1 MTHRLALSLTHV
13 FTRTLDAESE
23 AECARTPSNT
33 YKHLATPSNYKMLG
47 EEGGEGGR
55 TAWRQGGR
63 KGRESREGGREA
75 EGERAAEGPQQV
87 VRAQSTEKQVQG
99 LRIPAL

>member
-1 MTHRLALSLTHV
+1 M
-13 FTRTLDAESE
+13 E
-23 AECARTPSNT
+23 A
-33 YKHLATPSNYKMLG
+33 G
-47 EEGGEGGR
+47 
-55 TAWRQGGR
+55 RQGGR

-75 EGERAAEGPQQV
+75 EDERAAEGPQQV